1 MLKCREC
8 KECNG
13 LACRGEI
20 PGLGGK
26 DSGRAFINNVE
37 ALKSVRIN
45 MDVCAEPGEITTETE
60 ILGIPMS
67 MPVFSAPV
75 AGIKNNYGYDIGEYE
90 YSQLMLQG
98 CADAGII
105 GFTGDGI
112 DPEELFA
119 KPARAIHDLGG
130 RGIAT
135 IKPWVK
141 EGVDLRIGIL
151 KDLNTVGNLD
161 LDKPWWDPYCK
172 EECTFGKSVYFMTGD
187 LSINDNRAT
196 YCIYFNK
203 NLAEQYQLPNF
214 YDEVKNHTWTIDRFR
229 SFAEALPTDLD
240 TDDDGKHVNDTD
252 DAYAIWIWDDIMMGI
267 VNASGV
273 KCATIQQDGSL
284 TLTLNCEQ
292 LYNTFDKFAAYAF
305 DTGITCEY
313 QRSGYDQE
321 YGQIGFREGRALFLM
336 SYLYDATALRDME
349 DDFGILPM
357 MLYDETQDR
366 YCNSVSSYP
375 SSFYVIPICSFS
387 EEEYDRTGYV
397 TQMLAYKSLMTMTP
411 AYYEQTL
418 QGKVSRDEESSSML
432 DLIFATRSYDFGWYF
447 EIGGYTGVMMDAL
460 RNYDLN
466 LASNIKAYEKMA
478 SKLLDKYNKKIAEL
492 GN

>member
-1 MLKCREC
+1 MRHQIIQLIGGIMLKCREC

-37 ALKSVRIN
+37 ALKRVRIN

-130 RGIAT
+130 KGIAT

-151 KDLNTVGNLD
+151 KDLKTSAAAMDIDAAGLPLLRAGKTPVETKTAASLRYIKESLDRPFIVKGIMTVHAALTAVEAGADAIVVSNHGGRVMDDTPGTAEVLPAIADAVKGKITILVDGGIRSGNDIFKCLALGAD
-161 LDKPWWDPYCK
+161 GVLIGRPLALACIKGGSEGVKTLADKYRDQLK
-172 EECTFGKSVYFMTGD
+172 QAMLMTGCH
-187 LSINDNRAT
+187 T
-196 YCIYFNK
+196 
-203 NLAEQYQLPNF
+203 LA
-214 YDEVKNHTWTIDRFR
+214 DITRDKVTVK
-229 SFAEALPTDLD
+229 E
-240 TDDDGKHVNDTD
+240 
-252 DAYAIWIWDDIMMGI
+252 
-267 VNASGV
+267 
-273 KCATIQQDGSL
+273 
-284 TLTLNCEQ
+284 
-292 LYNTFDKFAAYAF
+292 
-305 DTGITCEY
+305 
-313 QRSGYDQE
+313 
-321 YGQIGFREGRALFLM
+321 
-336 SYLYDATALRDME
+336 
-349 DDFGILPM
+349 
-357 MLYDETQDR
+357 
-366 YCNSVSSYP
+366 
-375 SSFYVIPICSFS
+375 
-387 EEEYDRTGYV
+387 
-397 TQMLAYKSLMTMTP
+397 
-411 AYYEQTL
+411 
-418 QGKVSRDEESSSML
+418 
-432 DLIFATRSYDFGWYF
+432 
-447 EIGGYTGVMMDAL
+447 
-460 RNYDLN
+460 
-466 LASNIKAYEKMA
+466 
-478 SKLLDKYNKKIAEL
+478 
-492 GN
+492 